1 MALSSP
7 AAREPLHARRYD
19 FRGYRRRDG
28 LFDIEGRIVDTKDYD
43 FANQDRGTIRSGEPV
58 HDMAVRLT
66 LDERFVVRDIEAD
79 TAAGPFSICPA
90 ITANYRK
97 LIGERIGRGWRKT
110 LRELL
115 GGTEG
120 CTHITEML
128 GAMATVAFQT
138 ILPARTTASTGAAVA
153 ESRPMLLN
161 SCHAFA
167 SDSPVVRRAWPAY
180 YTGPD
185 AESSKAGEGTGSG

>member
-7 AAREPLHARRYD
+7 AARTPLHARRYD
-19 FRGYRRRDG
+19 FRGYKRCDG
-28 LFDIEGRIVDTKDYD
+28 LFDIEGRIVDAKDYD
-43 FANQDRGTIRSGEPV
+43 FANQDRGTIQAGEPV

-66 LDERFVVRDIEAD
+66 LDERFVIRDIEAE
-79 TAAGPFSICPA
+79 TAAGPFAICPA

-97 LIGERIGRGWRKT
+97 LIGERLGRGWRQT

-138 ILPARTTASTGAAVA
+138 ILPARTAPSTGAVLAD
-153 ESRPMLLN
+153 SRPLLLN

-167 SDSPVVRRAWPAY
+167 SDSPVVRRTWPDH

-185 AESSKAGEGTGSG
+185 ADAAGEGGEST